1 MLDGM
6 TDSTTEKL
14 LLRYESNRV
23 IRGLVQLIP
32 LGIGGAIDVV
42 LTRTLTTIREER
54 SRAFFDELAKGSSQL
69 DLATLY
75 FATTRYALN
84 SRRREKIEMFAR
96 LLKSSVSTEGPQD
109 TDEY

>member
-69 DLATLY
+69 DLATLESEDFLHCY

-84 SRRREKIEMFAR
+84 SRAVKR
-96 LLKSSVSTEGPQD
+96 
-109 TDEY
+109 